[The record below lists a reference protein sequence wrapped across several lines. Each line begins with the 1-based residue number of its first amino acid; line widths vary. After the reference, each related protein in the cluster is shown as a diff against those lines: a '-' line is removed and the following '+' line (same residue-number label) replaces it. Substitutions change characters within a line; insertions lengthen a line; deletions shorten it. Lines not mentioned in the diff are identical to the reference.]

1 MEDAHIAKENLLL
14 SFGVTKSAQKTS
26 LFGVFDGHGGKEV
39 AHFCEDRF
47 ALEIISLTE
56 FHESRF
62 EAALRRTFHRMDE
75 LLEDPQYEPLLA
87 RYRQIPNPSE
97 RDKKLVA
104 RESGPRVLPDLADVD
119 SKDTKKLSQTMEM
132 LQQLL
137 VREVIDAQPDAPPAE
152 KRALNVNTSE
162 DISPVAPILPS
173 PVVGKGAGT
182 TQSEKA
188 MVCSLKDHRV
198 MAGCTA
204 VVALKVDNML
214 YVANAGDSRAVLCR
228 AGGVAYPL
236 SEDHKPN
243 QPGELAR
250 INAAGGFV
258 NQIGRVNGN
267 LNLSRSL
274 GDLKYKQV
282 PGVAPENQIIT
293 AEPDITVT
301 TLAPDDRFMILACDG
316 VWDCLTCQQA
326 CDFVTTNLDAGVPLK
341 ELVEKMLLRCVA
353 EDPRKTGG
361 IGGDNMTSMVVLLNV
376 PDNGETSSQAA
387 AVAGEEGVTG

>member
-1 MEDAHIAKENLLL
+1 
-14 SFGVTKSAQKTS
+14 
-26 LFGVFDGHGGKEV
+26 
-39 AHFCEDRF
+39 
-47 ALEIISLTE
+47 
-56 FHESRF
+56 
-62 EAALRRTFHRMDE
+62 MDE

-87 RYRQIPNPSE
+87 RYRQIPNPSD
-97 RDKKLVA
+97 RDRKLVP

-137 VREVIDAQPDAPPAE
+137 VKEVMDTQPDTPPAE
-152 KRALNVNTSE
+152 KSALSVDTLSE
-162 DISPVAPILPS
+162 DMSPAAAAPLSPVAPKP
-173 PVVGKGAGT
+173 GAAV
-182 TQSEKA
+182 QSDKS

-204 VVALKVDNML
+204 VVALKVDNKL

-282 PGVAPENQIIT
+282 PGVAPEHQIIT
-293 AEPDITVT
+293 AEPDVSIT
-301 TLAPDDRFMILACDG
+301 TLLPDDRFLVIACDG

-326 CDFVTTNLDAGVPLK
+326 CDFVTTNLDAGLSLK

-353 EDPRKTGG
+353 DDPRKSGG
-361 IGGDNMTSMVVLLNV
+361 IGGDNMTCMVVLLNV
-376 PDNGETSSQAA
+376 SSEEGPSQAEA
-387 AVAGEEGVTG
+387 AGGARTSG